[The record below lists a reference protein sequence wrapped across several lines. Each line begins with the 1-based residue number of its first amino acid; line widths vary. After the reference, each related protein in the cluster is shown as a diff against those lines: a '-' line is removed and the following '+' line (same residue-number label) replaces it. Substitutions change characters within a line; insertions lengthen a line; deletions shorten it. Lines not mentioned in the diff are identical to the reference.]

1 MWEPLVAR
9 ISCGDHI
16 IALAVAGEIMASR
29 SLHGAP
35 PPSRSA
41 HVLDGPWILGGLIQ
55 ELSSSV
61 VLWRDLP
68 VRLC

>member
-1 MWEPLVAR
+1 MWKPLVAR

-16 IALAVAGEIMASR
+16 FRLGRCRGAHGLAEPAQS
-29 SLHGAP
+29 P
-35 PPSRSA
+35 PARTA
-41 HVLDGPWILGGLIQ
+41 HVLDGPWILGLIQ

-61 VLWRDLP
+61 VFCRDLP